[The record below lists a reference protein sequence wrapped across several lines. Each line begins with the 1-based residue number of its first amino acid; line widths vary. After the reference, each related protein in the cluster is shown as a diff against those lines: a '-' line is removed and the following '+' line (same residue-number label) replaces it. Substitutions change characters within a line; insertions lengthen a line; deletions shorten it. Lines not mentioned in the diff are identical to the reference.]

1 MGAREFQEVH
11 FHSKSFF
18 SSLKDQSV
26 IIFVNLKISLNF
38 LTFHGFFDFEK
49 SIKNSIKFQ
58 RNVHPLL
65 YFNHFFCSLFLF
77 VSIFSFTRV
86 FIFTSMKATRE
97 YFASEK
103 RIFFIAFEY
112 SPRYRLKKMKMRKKT
127 TRSMVRWELNKLC
140 IIFLSS
146 PSLFV
151 VYEYIREIYK
161 LNFTCGR

>member
-1 MGAREFQEVH
+1 MDFLI
-11 FHSKSFF
+11 
-18 SSLKDQSV
+18 LKNQ
-26 IIFVNLKISLNF
+26 LKIQLNF
-38 LTFHGFFDFEK
+38 NEMSTPCYILT
-49 SIKNSIKFQ
+49 I
-58 RNVHPLL
+58 
-65 YFNHFFCSLFLF
+65 FFCSLFLF